1 VAISSFFLA
10 PAAAANAFWS
20 WKTHTRVRAGSPK
33 TRGWGGDVY
42 LIVTLEGTWVF
53 ISIEVA
59 IAPAARWFCPV
70 L

>member
-1 VAISSFFLA
+1 M
-10 PAAAANAFWS
+10 PQ
-20 WKTHTRVRAGSPK
+20 RATKLTGMI
-33 TRGWGGDVY
+33 GGNLLLFSCPRRRSQRLLE